1 MSELAATSGL
11 QPTSH
16 VSNGEATMRVF
27 QPRNLASWVFL
38 FYLVLGLI
46 ANIRYFRPGFEAL
59 STAAFGAF
67 ALFAIYMLPWI
78 WMLRHID
85 RWTQIPAKLAV
96 YAFLWGALPATFLLA
111 LPSNTALLSIYNKAV
126 SPTFAQDWGPAFT
139 APFDEETAKGIGIL
153 LLMFIAPRLIRSP
166 FDGFIVGAFVGLGF
180 QILEDASYAINGSL
194 QTFGSEQ
201 VGPVIQMV
209 GLRGSAGICSHALFS
224 AVFGTGL
231 VYLIGTSTTKAH
243 RMRGIGLIVL
253 AMLFHGVWD
262 SMSAIAG
269 RAGVNALVVIV
280 ITVIVELTALYLIY
294 RFASKNERS
303 SMRELLAGE
312 VARGTIS
319 ETELAA
325 LSGSRKARK
334 HFARHA
340 SGYTSKKT
348 PRYVLEAGGDLAK
361 ALAASGGVE
370 TAQTAH
376 ARAELARVRGL

>member
-1 MSELAATSGL
+1 MSELTAPAAF
-11 QPTSH
+11 QPTDRA
-16 VSNGEATMRVF
+16 SNGESTLHIF
-27 QPRNLASWVFL
+27 QPRNLASWIFL

-46 ANIRYFRPGFEAL
+46 ANIRYFRPGFEAI
-59 STAAFGAF
+59 STAAFSAF
-67 ALFAIYMLPWI
+67 ALFAIYMIPWV

-85 RWTQIPAKLAV
+85 RWTRIPAKLAV

-111 LPSNTALLSIYNKAV
+111 LPSNGALLGIYNKAV

-153 LLMFIAPRLIRSP
+153 LLIFIAPRLIRSP

-194 QTFGSEQ
+194 QTFGSDQ

-209 GLRGSAGICSHALFS
+209 SVRGAAGICSHALFS

-231 VYLIGTSTTKAH
+231 IYLIGTSTTRPH
-243 RMRGIGLIVL
+243 RLRGIGLIVL

-262 SMSAIAG
+262 SMAAIAG
-269 RAGVNALVVIV
+269 RAGVNTLVVMVTTVV
-280 ITVIVELTALYLIY
+280 IELAALYLVY

-303 SMRELLAGE
+303 SVRELLAGE

-325 LSGSRKARK
+325 LSGSRKDRQ
-334 HFARHA
+334 HFAKHA
-340 SGYTSKKT
+340 TGYTSKKT

-361 ALAASGGVE
+361 ALALSGGVE
-370 TAQTAH
+370 TAQTSH
-376 ARAELARVRGL
+376 ARAELARIRTL